1 MLLAT
6 FFRTSDDI
14 SLTSVSIFFFK
25 SFIDFG
31 PLPYTRSFKN
41 PHKKKSGIVKSG
53 DRGGHTFFD
62 MSLVKKFFEHTH
74 CCRTRVTSCPILL
87 EPTITLI

>member
-14 SLTSVSIFFFK
+14 SLTSVSIFFFN

-41 PHKKKSGIVKSG
+41 PHKKKSGLVKSG
-53 DRGGHTFFD
+53 DRGGHKFFD
-62 MSLVKKFFEHTH
+62 ISRSSKNSL
-74 CCRTRVTSCPILL
+74 S
-87 EPTITLI
+87 TLIVAELV